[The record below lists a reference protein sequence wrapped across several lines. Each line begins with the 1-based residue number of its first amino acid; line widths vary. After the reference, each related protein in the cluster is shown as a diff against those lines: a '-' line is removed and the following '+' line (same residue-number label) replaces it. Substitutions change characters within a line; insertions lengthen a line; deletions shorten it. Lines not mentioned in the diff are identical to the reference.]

1 MNTKVAYIIA
11 EGKFDAELIKQLLPD
26 LTDQFQ
32 SIGVLTAPNYSS
44 ALSIAQSVLLQTK
57 RPALLIIDA
66 DTTDEIRIRE
76 KRTFI
81 EQYVRINGMTC
92 DVAFAVPVLEVLFF
106 ADKSA
111 LETAL
116 GKSISD
122 DVWAL
127 ARLSPKQG
135 IELLVGK
142 SREIAVAQ
150 LLENKPLRQ
159 KIAQTP
165 LVSEINTFIQAALQ
179 PVSV

>member
-11 EGKFDAELIKQLLPD
+11 EGKFDAELIKQLLS
-26 LTDQFQ
+26 DQ
-32 SIGVLTAPNYSS
+32 SPNIGVLAAPNYSS
-44 ALSIAQSVLLQTK
+44 ALSIAESVLLQTK
-57 RPALLIIDA
+57 RPVLLIIDS

-92 DVAFAVPVLEVLFF
+92 QVAFAVPALEVLFF

-111 LETAL
+111 FEEAL

-122 DVWAL
+122 DVWTL

-142 SREIAVAQ
+142 SREIAVGQ
-150 LLENKPLRQ
+150 LLENKSLRQ

-165 LVSEINTFIQAALQ
+165 LVKEINTFIQEALQ
-179 PVSV
+179 PVSA